1 MRTTMRWAPFVVSA
15 VCVVACAREQSLFGV
30 VFYLLLGA
38 PHAHRILLTLREAT
52 PSVSETGLRVAAV
65 STVQLPIAIDPTS
78 SSIPS
83 QELLTS
89 ERRSLVVPGE
99 LVML

>member
-1 MRTTMRWAPFVVSA
+1 M
-15 VCVVACAREQSLFGV
+15 REQSLFGV
-30 VFYLLLGA
+30 VFYLLLGT
-38 PHAHRILLTLREAT
+38 PHAHRILLTLREAA
-52 PSVSETGLRVAAV
+52 PSVSETQRRVAAV
-65 STVQLPIAIDPTS
+65 STVELPGAIDSTS

-83 QELLTS
+83 QELPAS